1 MDSRSRYSGR
11 SWCAIVATEAC
22 SCATWDSRAMVTL
35 SRKRRCTRVL
45 TVRRNH
51 VAAVDTPRPIAA
63 PSTMPGRCSRT
74 PLPSSISH
82 KARSASGSAASCD
95 STNATTIKRGSQR
108 YPSLHSRHI
117 DDSAGGSGS
126 IVPGV
131 PSARSRSGEDFI
143 GRALLLVWDTETL
156 RLQVEHRPIAPAER
170 HELVMSSELDDP
182 AMLEHA
188 DTIGMADR
196 GEAMGD
202 QDGRAMPRRG
212 EQAIKDLR
220 FPAHVELRRRLVKQH
235 DAGAHRDGRQS
246 SGERDALP
254 LAAG

>member
-1 MDSRSRYSGR
+1 MESRSRYSGR
-11 SWCAIVATEAC
+11 SWCATVATEAC

-35 SRKRRCTRVL
+35 SRKRRCTRVP

-63 PSTMPGRCSRT
+63 ARTMPGRCSRT

-95 STNATTIKRGSQR
+95 STNATTIKRGSWR
-108 YPSLHSRHI
+108 YPSLHSRHM

-131 PSARSRSGEDFI
+131 PGARSRSGEDFI
-143 GRALLLVWDTETL
+143 GRALLLAWDAETL

-182 AMLEHA
+182 AMLKDA

-196 GEAMGD
+196 GETMGD
-202 QDGRAMPRRG
+202 QDGRAM
-212 EQAIKDLR
+212 
-220 FPAHVELRRRLVKQH
+220 
-235 DAGAHRDGRQS
+235 
-246 SGERDALP
+246 
-254 LAAG
+254 